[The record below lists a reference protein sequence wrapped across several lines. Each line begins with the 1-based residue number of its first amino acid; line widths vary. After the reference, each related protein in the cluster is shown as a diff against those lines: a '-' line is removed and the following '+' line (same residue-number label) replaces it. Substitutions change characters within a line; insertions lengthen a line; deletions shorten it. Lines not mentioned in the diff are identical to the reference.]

1 LPVGESDKGF
11 GAEKGQ
17 LYYGIQSHYTSIDWW
32 HDPVK
37 GEPFKHSG
45 SLNTFI
51 LRPSIVYGISNKY
64 NLTLSSTLG
73 IRSMNWN
80 QSNVSIH
87 HRTESSSSDFHNAN
101 GGILGDSKVMI
112 RYLIKNQGMG
122 TGFRIYSGGGITIP
136 SNNQLTSDPYFL
148 NNDEVKE
155 HRHFSLSNGTYNYNI
170 ETQIYYK
177 RLSNPTF
184 LGGFIILERPFSES
198 KYGYLPPVNL
208 NIALS
213 MIYKRFDNI
222 DSSMGYGLN
231 ILQTGQGYWNGI
243 PAPNTKSTSISPSI
257 SFLFGSRFG
266 AIALNLQKPI
276 FIDGAFTSNEGDMD
290 QGSNIWR
297 FSISLRGMP
306 SK

>member
-1 LPVGESDKGF
+1 MPVGESDKGF

-177 RLSNPTF
+177 RLTNPTF

>member
-1 LPVGESDKGF
+1 MPVGESDKGF

-231 ILQTGQGYWNGI
+231 ILQTGQGYWKGI

>member
-1 LPVGESDKGF
+1 MPVGESDKGF

-17 LYYGIQSHYTSIDWW
+17 LYYGIQSYYTSIDWW

-51 LRPSIVYGISNKY
+51 LRPSVVYGISNKY

>member
-1 LPVGESDKGF
+1 MPVGESDKGF

-51 LRPSIVYGISNKY
+51 LRPSVVYGISNKY

-231 ILQTGQGYWNGI
+231 ILHTTQGYWNNLE
-243 PAPNTKSTSISPSI
+243 APNTKSTSISPSI
-257 SFLFGSRFG
+257 SFLFGSKFG

-276 FIDGAFTSNEGDMD
+276 FIDGAFASNEGDMD

>member
-1 LPVGESDKGF
+1 MPVGESDKGF

-51 LRPSIVYGISNKY
+51 LRPSVVYGISNKY

-222 DSSMGYGLN
+222 DSSMGYGIN
-231 ILQTGQGYWNGI
+231 ILHTGQGYWNDI

>member
-1 LPVGESDKGF
+1 MPVGESDKGF

-32 HDPVK
+32 HDPVT

>member
-1 LPVGESDKGF
+1 MPVGESDKGF

-51 LRPSIVYGISNKY
+51 LRPSVVYGISNKY

-177 RLSNPTF
+177 RLTNPTF

>member
-1 LPVGESDKGF
+1 MPVGESDKGF

-17 LYYGIQSHYTSIDWW
+17 LYYGIQSHFTSIDWW
-32 HDPVK
+32 HDPVE

-51 LRPSIVYGISNKY
+51 VRPSIVYGISNKY
-64 NLTLSSTLG
+64 NLTLNSTLG
-73 IRSMNWN
+73 VRNMNWN
-80 QSNVSIH
+80 QPNVSIH

-112 RYLIKNQGMG
+112 RYLIKNQGIG
-122 TGFRIYSGGGITIP
+122 TGFRVYTGGGITIP

-148 NNDEVKE
+148 KNDEVKE
-155 HRHFSLSNGTYNYNI
+155 HRHFSLSNGTFNYNI

-177 RLSNPTF
+177 KLTNPTF

-198 KYGYLPPVNL
+198 KYGYLPPTNL

-231 ILQTGQGYWNGI
+231 ILHTTQGYWNNLE
-243 PAPNTKSTSISPSI
+243 APNTKSTSISPSI
-257 SFLFGSRFG
+257 SFLFGSKFG

-276 FIDGAFTSNEGDMD
+276 FIDGAFASNEGDMD

-297 FSISLRGMP
+297 FSFSLRGMP

>member
-1 LPVGESDKGF
+1 MPVGESDKGF

-17 LYYGIQSHYTSIDWW
+17 LYYGIQSHYTSIDWG

>member
-1 LPVGESDKGF
+1 MPVGESDKGF

-17 LYYGIQSHYTSIDWW
+17 LYYGIQSHFTSIDWW
-32 HDPVK
+32 HDLIE

-51 LRPSIVYGISNKY
+51 VRPSIVYGISNKY

-101 GGILGDSKVMI
+101 GGILGDSKIMI
-112 RYLIKNQGMG
+112 RYLIKNQGIG
-122 TGFRIYSGGGITIP
+122 TGFRVYTGGGITIP

-148 NNDEVKE
+148 KNDEVNE
-155 HRHFSLSNGTYNYNI
+155 HRHFSLSNGTFNYNI

-177 RLSNPTF
+177 KLTNPTF
-184 LGGFIILERPFSES
+184 LGGFIILERPLSES
-198 KYGYLPPVNL
+198 KYDYLPPTNL

-231 ILQTGQGYWNGI
+231 ILHTTQGYWNNLE
-243 PAPNTKSTSISPSI
+243 APNTKSTSISPSI
-257 SFLFGSRFG
+257 SFLFGSKFG

-276 FIDGAFTSNEGDMD
+276 FIDGAFASNEGDMD

-297 FSISLRGMP
+297 FSFSLRGMP